1 MIAKG
6 QTFADMTLTLD
17 GGSFVDCRFERCKI
31 TICGMLPIS
40 LENPRFVDCTWSF
53 SGPASTTVSF
63 MAAMYRAGAKDLIEK
78 TCNGILGKGP
88 TPPEVGK

>member
-6 QTFADMTLTLD
+6 ETFSGMTINLD
-17 GGSFVDCRFERCKI
+17 GGTFVDCRFEKCNI
-31 TICGMLPIS
+31 VICSLLPIT

-53 SGPASTTVSF
+53 SGPASNTVSF

-78 TCNGILGKGP
+78 TCASILGKGP
-88 TPPEVGK
+88 KPAEIG